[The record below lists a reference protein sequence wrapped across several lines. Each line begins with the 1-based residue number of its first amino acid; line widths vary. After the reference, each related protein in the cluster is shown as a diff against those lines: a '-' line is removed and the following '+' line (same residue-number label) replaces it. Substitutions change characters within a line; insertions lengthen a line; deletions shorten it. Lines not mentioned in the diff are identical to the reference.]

1 MRFLVTTASMLVL
14 LVATAAAQNWPH
26 WRGPARNGV
35 SQEAGLP
42 VSWGAKCK
50 TASLDSEPLSGSGSI
65 PARVTQRGRGASAGL
80 VVSARAGL

>member
-1 MRFLVTTASMLVL
+1 MRILVTAAAMLML

-50 TASLDSEPLSGSGSI
+50 TASIG
-65 PARVTQRGRGASAGL
+65 
-80 VVSARAGL
+80 